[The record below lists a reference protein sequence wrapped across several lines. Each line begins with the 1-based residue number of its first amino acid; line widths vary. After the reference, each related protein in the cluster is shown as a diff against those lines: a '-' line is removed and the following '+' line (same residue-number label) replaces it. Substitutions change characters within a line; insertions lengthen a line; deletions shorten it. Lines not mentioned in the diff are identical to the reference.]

1 MPWRLFGF
9 IFFFGVVLVFSIF
22 NWKNT
27 CDISLG
33 FATLKEVPVY
43 LTVFASFLIGLVCSV
58 PYAISARIKARKAK
72 RDGGDPGGKDTS
84 KKKGGGKTGDGEAGK
99 IYPNDGSYG
108 VD

>member
-9 IFFFGVVLVFSIF
+9 IFFFAIALVFSIF
-22 NWKNT
+22 NRKNN

-33 FATLKEVPVY
+33 FVKLEEVPVY
-43 LTVFASFLIGLVCSV
+43 ITVFASFLVGLVCAIPYVISV
-58 PYAISARIKARKAK
+58 RIKARRAK
-72 RDGGDPGGKDTS
+72 SGGGTIDAP
-84 KKKGGGKTGDGEAGK
+84 KKKEEDK